1 MKIICSVYD
10 NKAKLWATPFYAHSE
25 VTALRDFF
33 GAAKASNSAI
43 SQFPGDYE
51 LWKIGG
57 WDDHKGDL
65 LIYEHTYL
73 GRADDLFA
81 SEV

>member
-25 VTALRDFF
+25 VTALRDFL
-33 GAAKASNSAI
+33 GAAKAAGSAI
-43 SQFPGDYE
+43 AQFPADYE

-57 WDDHKGDL
+57 WDDQKGDL

-73 GRADDLFA
+73 GRADDLV
-81 SEV
+81 SKEV